1 MTAVRKGQAPPKL
14 SRQEF
19 HERFRSFFM
28 DPAYAKQPEALT
40 HVEDIA
46 WNAYIN
52 SRKAPHTQKAGQ
64 EFADPDY
71 DLSIEWLATRARLQ
85 QAEQKRKDPT
95 AKSRVLVIIGS
106 ARNDGSCP
114 GEISKTFR
122 LAGLTRE
129 VLDRAQFETDVLD
142 LSLLTSEYGRRIF
155 PCKGCV
161 STAMPLCHWPCSC
174 YPNHSLNQV
183 GDWMAEI
190 YERWTAAHGWRSST
204 APPPPSTNTNWRSGS
219 GSIPARRWSAIS
231 DRGGASITLS

>member
-14 SRQEF
+14 TREAF
-19 HERFRSFFM
+19 GARFRALFM
-28 DPAYAKQPEALT
+28 DPAYDSEPNVLDRLE
-40 HVEDIA
+40 EIA
-46 WNAYIN
+46 WDTYIN
-52 SRKAPHTQKAGQ
+52 NRKAPRTQKAGS

-85 QAEQKRKDPT
+85 QAEHKRKD
-95 AKSRVLVIIGS
+95 ASSKSRVLLIVGA

-122 LAGLTRE
+122 LTALARE
-129 VLDRAQFETDVLD
+129 VLEGAQFETDLLD
-142 LSLLTSEYGRRIF
+142 LSLLISEYERRIF

-190 YERWTAAHGWRSST
+190 YERWTAAHGVLLITPVYWYQTPSVLKC
-204 APPPPSTNTNWRSGS
+204 PPV
-219 GSIPARRWSAIS
+219 A
-231 DRGGASITLS
+231 